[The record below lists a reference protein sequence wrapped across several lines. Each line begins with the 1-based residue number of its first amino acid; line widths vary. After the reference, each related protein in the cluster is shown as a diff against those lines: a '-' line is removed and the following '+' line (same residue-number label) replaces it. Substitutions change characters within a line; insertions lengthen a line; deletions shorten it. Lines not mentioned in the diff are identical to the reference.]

1 MNPTKSPNLLLALAT
16 VPFAGLALAVPAAR
30 AETNAAQAAQAAQAD
45 MVKTVGFVPSFAKA
59 FPAEGL
65 PGIWQEVKDFELNKK
80 TALDGKTKDLIGL
93 AIAAQMPSRLTAWS
107 YSKCAKANGATETE
121 LQEAVMMSALS
132 RHWSTFFNGMQ
143 LDEAK
148 FRADLAK
155 LRENVTKAMA
165 SGAKPPAPLAIT
177 DANSV
182 YKDVQQSFGFVPEFM
197 KRFPPEALPG
207 AWIAMRDVEMNPTTA
222 IPGKVKD
229 LISLAVSAQIPCR
242 YCVIADTEFAKLDGA
257 TDREIAEA
265 VTAGGMVRQYI
276 TLVEGMQVDEKAYRR
291 DWERLTAGSG
301 QKKAAAAPA
310 AAAKTTRVAK
320 AD

>member
-1 MNPTKSPNLLLALAT
+1 MNPTRSPKLLLALAT
-16 VPFAGLALAVPAAR
+16 VPFAGLALGAPPAR
-30 AETNAAQAAQAAQAD
+30 AETGGAAQAAQAD
-45 MVKTVGFVPSFAKA
+45 MVKTLGFVPSFAKA

-65 PGIWQEVKDFELNKK
+65 PGVWQEVKEFELNKK
-80 TALDGKTKDLIGL
+80 TALDGKTKAMIGL

-107 YSKCAKANGATETE
+107 YGKCAKANGASETE

-132 RHWSTFFNGMQ
+132 RHWSTFFNGVQ

-148 FRADLAK
+148 FRADLNK
-155 LRENVTKAMA
+155 LRENVTKAMT
-165 SGAKPPAPLAIT
+165 SGAKPPAPVAIT

-182 YKDVQQSFGFVPEFM
+182 YKDVQQSFGFVPEFI

-207 AWIAMRDVEMNPTTA
+207 AWIAMRDVEMNPATA
-222 IPGKVKD
+222 IAGKVKD

-257 TDREIAEA
+257 SDREIAEA
-265 VTAGGMVRQYI
+265 VTAGGMARQYI

-291 DWERLTAGSG
+291 DWERLTAGSA
-301 QKKAAAAPA
+301 QKKAAAAPG
-310 AAAKTTRVAK
+310 AKTTRVAK